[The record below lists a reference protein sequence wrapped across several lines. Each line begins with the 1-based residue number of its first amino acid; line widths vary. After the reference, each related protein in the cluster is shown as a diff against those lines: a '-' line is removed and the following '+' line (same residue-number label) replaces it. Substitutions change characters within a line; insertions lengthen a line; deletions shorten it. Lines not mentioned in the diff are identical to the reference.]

1 MAQSA
6 LQHHILAGN
15 RHLLKQKSTRERT
28 AVQDMTSGD
37 PMALIIGFALPM
49 LGGMLFQQ
57 FYNIVDTMIVGK
69 LLGVQALAG
78 VGATGSVNFM
88 IVGFCMGICSGFA
101 IPISQRFGA
110 RQYDEMRRFLAHG
123 IYMCGAVSVLL
134 TVPVC
139 LLCRQILVLMRTPED
154 ILEYAY
160 SYILIIFLGIPVI
173 MAYNLFSGAIRALG
187 DSKAPVVFL
196 IVSSIVNIVLDI
208 TLILYAGMG
217 VAGAALATVISQ
229 AVAALLAVFYI
240 LKKVPLLHI
249 KREEWKAQGRYFK
262 TLLVMG
268 VPMGLQYSVTAIGSV
283 YLQSAVNG
291 LGSVYVAAQTAGG
304 RIAGFFCT
312 PYDALG
318 STMATY
324 GGQNVGAGK
333 TERLTPGLK
342 AASKIGILYSLAAA
356 FVLCTFGRSLL
367 LMFVSGAETQV
378 LEAGRMLLFVN
389 SVFYIPLLFVNIVR
403 FMIQGMGF
411 SELAILAGVC
421 EMVGRVLAALVLIP
435 AIGYMGACLASPI
448 AWILADIFL
457 FTAYAKTLNK
467 VRMALKKQ
475 NAKAEQAG

>member
-15 RHLLKQKSTRERT
+15 RHLLKQKSTRERA

-37 PMALIIGFALPM
+37 PMALIFGFALPM

-139 LLCRQILVLMRTPED
+139 LLCRQILVLMKTPED

-217 VAGAALATVISQ
+217 
-229 AVAALLAVFYI
+229 
-240 LKKVPLLHI
+240 
-249 KREEWKAQGRYFK
+249 
-262 TLLVMG
+262 
-268 VPMGLQYSVTAIGSV
+268 
-283 YLQSAVNG
+283 
-291 LGSVYVAAQTAGG
+291 
-304 RIAGFFCT
+304 
-312 PYDALG
+312 
-318 STMATY
+318 
-324 GGQNVGAGK
+324 
-333 TERLTPGLK
+333 
-342 AASKIGILYSLAAA
+342 
-356 FVLCTFGRSLL
+356 
-367 LMFVSGAETQV
+367 
-378 LEAGRMLLFVN
+378 
-389 SVFYIPLLFVNIVR
+389 
-403 FMIQGMGF
+403 F
-411 SELAILAGVC
+411 S
-421 EMVGRVLAALVLIP
+421 
-435 AIGYMGACLASPI
+435 
-448 AWILADIFL
+448 
-457 FTAYAKTLNK
+457 
-467 VRMALKKQ
+467 
-475 NAKAEQAG
+475 